1 MADNSRAASSSSR
14 SMNRD
19 PLRIVFLT
27 GADTRSTRLSIEA
40 VCREARVQPV
50 AVLLDNSRDSFSRRA
65 KNLRRNV
72 AREGIGYAVSRFFK
86 AVRAASD
93 EFAFRAIVSRR
104 EIAALLRESFPE
116 RCFTLEDTAARYG
129 FSVHRVGNLNGP
141 EAIAA
146 LHECRADLAVVLG
159 TRILRPEVFS
169 VPRLGSINLHK
180 GKVPQYRGMPPGF
193 WELYEG
199 ERTAGI
205 TVHFVSTKLDAGD
218 VVETAEVEISPLET
232 PESLLEKLDQEG
244 ARTLAEAV
252 CKLQEG
258 VAERIPQ
265 PPVTG
270 AARTRPT
277 RKEIAALRER
287 LPHWRVSRS
296 DFFVVLKNALYISL
310 YFCLYRVVR
319 ARRKRSRAAILLYHR
334 VNDFSQDVLTV
345 GTEMFAA
352 HLLAI
357 RKHYPVISSEELTRC
372 IQNKDVIGPTSV
384 LIHFDD
390 AYRDVYTSGGAIL
403 RAAGLPA
410 AAFVSSGFVDTD
422 RAFEHD
428 LEKYPFQ
435 YENFRRAD
443 LESWVREGFEI
454 GAHTVNHVNLGTC
467 SLEETRFEIVESG
480 AQLERIVGQPVK
492 LFSFPFGKI
501 KDIRP
506 EATAFIREAG
516 YSALFSAY
524 GGFVSDDTSL
534 WDIPRIGVSE
544 EHLPLYLLLE
554 IEGLTGPALSAKFRR
569 LLGRPKN

>member
-1 MADNSRAASSSSR
+1 
-14 SMNRD
+14 MNRD
-19 PLRIVFLT
+19 PLRVVFLA

-40 VCREARVQPV
+40 VCQAAAVTPI
-50 AVLLDNSRDSFSRRA
+50 AVLLDNSPDSLKRRA
-65 KNLRRNV
+65 RNLRRNM

-86 AVRAASD
+86 ALRAASD
-93 EFAFRAIVSRR
+93 EFAFRSVVSRG
-104 EIAALLRESFPE
+104 EVEGLLRKAFPE
-116 RCFTLEDTAARYG
+116 RCFTLEDVAARYG
-129 FSVHRVGNLNGP
+129 FAVHRTGNLNGP
-141 EAIAA
+141 AAIAA
-146 LHECRADLAVVLG
+146 LRECQADLAVVLG

-205 TVHFVSTKLDAGD
+205 TVHFVSVKLDAGD

-232 PESLLEKLDQEG
+232 PESLLEKLDQQG
-244 ARTLAEAV
+244 ARTLARAV
-252 CKLQEG
+252 CKIQEG
-258 VAERIPQ
+258 TAEGIPQ
-265 PPVTG
+265 PPITG
-270 AARTRPT
+270 TARTRPT
-277 RKEIAALRER
+277 RKEIAALQKR
-287 LPHWRVSRS
+287 LPHWRIPRS
-296 DFFVVLKNALYISL
+296 DFFVVLKNAFYISL

-319 ARRKRSRAAILLYHR
+319 ASRRRSRAAILLYHR

-357 RKHYPVISSEELTRC
+357 RKHYPVMSSEKLTRC
-372 IQNKDVIGPTSV
+372 IQDKHVIGPTSV

-390 AYRDVYTSGGAIL
+390 AYRDVYTCGGAIL
-403 RAAGLPA
+403 AAAGLPA

-428 LEKYPFQ
+428 REKYPFQ

-443 LESWVREGFEI
+443 LENWVRDGFEI
-454 GAHTVNHVNLGTC
+454 GAHTVNHANLGKC

-480 AQLERIVGQPVK
+480 AQLERMIGQPVK

-501 KDIRP
+501 EDIRP

-524 GGFVSDDTSL
+524 GGFVDEDTSL
-534 WDIPRIGVSE
+534 WDIPRTGVSE

-554 IEGLTGPALSAKFRR
+554 IEGLSGPALAARFRK
-569 LLGRPKN
+569 LLGRR